1 MLVGPS
7 VELMYVMQSKHD
19 TLLVVILPGSG
30 LGFPLTSLLMN
41 LRSDKMWLRSMY
53 ASPLPLIVEYNFPQ

>member
-19 TLLVVILPGSG
+19 TLLVVILPGRV
-30 LGFPLTSLLMN
+30 L
-41 LRSDKMWLRSMY
+41 D
-53 ASPLPLIVEYNFPQ
+53 SP